1 MDYFIE
7 ELKSKKIINTDDI
20 KKMQEYINKK
30 YFKIPSSEKAKM
42 LSNTIHHILDTNLKE
57 LPENYRQAVKI
68 NTLKNTIF
76 KNKGS
81 IFMYDMFLC
90 CMKIEPLRKNFKKE
104 ITSWIN
110 ANIEN
115 KVEEKDLNNYLDITE
130 PKINPVTDKNLNSN
144 ITEPVGSSNRTI
156 ENSVPAI
163 SIPVKLRFNKKLLI
177 FSSIIFFILISQ
189 VLGQVFFQKS
199 LFKTPFYIASTSE
212 SGNIYLKDLVNQI
225 ALKNAKNN
233 FPNVYLPEYLKYQTI
248 DEDNLKSYLSSRNSL
263 LSKDPYFS
271 TIMSTAREFNL
282 NPILLFAITGQEQDF
297 VPVNTPS
304 AYKIANN
311 PFNVYHSW
319 QEYNTDIKDSS
330 RIAART
336 IINLSE
342 NRPKENNPFMWIGKK
357 YAEDSNWGNEVQA
370 IFEEINNYFA
380 LHSKK

>member
-7 ELKSKKIINTDDI
+7 ELKNKKIINTDDI
-20 KKMQEYINKK
+20 KTMQEYINKK
-30 YFKIPSSEKAKM
+30 YFKISSSEKAKM

-57 LPENYRQAVKI
+57 LPESYRQAVKI
-68 NTLKNTIF
+68 NTLKNAF
-76 KNKGS
+76 SKNKAS
-81 IFMYDMFLC
+81 IFMYDVFLC
-90 CMKIEPLRKNFKKE
+90 CIKIEPLRKNFIKE

-115 KVEEKDLNNYLDITE
+115 AVEEKDLNNYLGITN
-130 PKINPVTDKNLNSN
+130 PKMNPVTDENLNN
-144 ITEPVGSSNRTI
+144 KITELVSPNKPIETTTAPTI
-156 ENSVPAI
+156 PF
-163 SIPVKLRFNKKLLI
+163 KLKLNKKLLI
-177 FSSIIFFILISQ
+177 LSAIIFFILISQ

-212 SGNIYLKDLVNQI
+212 SENSYLKDLVNQI
-225 ALKNAKNN
+225 TLKNAKKN

-248 DEDNLKSYLSSRNSL
+248 DEDKLKSYLSSRNSL
-263 LSKDPYFS
+263 LGKDPYFS

-304 AYKIANN
+304 ASKIANN

-342 NRPKENNPFMWIGKK
+342 NRPNENNPFMWIGKK
-357 YAEDSNWGNEVQA
+357 YAEDSNWGNGVQA